1 MSNNYLNPLSAA
13 ERAEVI
19 MRRMVIMGWA
29 TIHDREQFLRNIKN
43 ALEQAMDN
51 PAFPHGQPTA
61 PTNEELRS
69 YEETCENCGKT
80 YGMHYDGNKC
90 RSDGGGKG
98 FRSSVLSPH
107 VETRLINHGTRNGHV
122 LMSFVDYCI
131 AHPSERFWQALL
143 NWSGLNYITH
153 TAFSAAMVNE
163 HANYQD
169 KRCEDTYY
177 WEGRNG

>member
-19 MRRMVIMGWA
+19 MRRMVIMGWV

-69 YEETCENCGKT
+69 YEEICENCGKT

-90 RSDGGGKG
+90 RSDGGGG
-98 FRSSVLSPH
+98 CFRSSGP
-107 VETRLINHGTRNGHV
+107 
-122 LMSFVDYCI
+122 Y
-131 AHPSERFWQALL
+131 PY
-143 NWSGLNYITH
+143 SG
-153 TAFSAAMVNE
+153 
-163 HANYQD
+163 
-169 KRCEDTYY
+169 
-177 WEGRNG
+177 